1 MTEYYVDDEDNTSED
16 GNYIVESNAPE
27 VLKGIF
33 YFLKEYEIHF
43 KNDRNGYHGSPHN
56 SHLAVI
62 WKKVFESLLNEL
74 NL

>member
-1 MTEYYVDDEDNTSED
+1 MEMTEYYVDDEDNTSED

-43 KNDRNGYHGSPHN
+43 KNDRNGYHGWFATQFTFRN
-56 SHLAVI
+56 YL
-62 WKKVFESLLNEL
+62 KKGFWVTI
-74 NL
+74 